1 VYELPV
7 PTDENSQ
14 EIDTI
19 AELLA
24 DTMAKQGL
32 TQTETARLLGC
43 SQPTLNQ
50 WLRGNN
56 VPREDRLS
64 AIAKL
69 TGYGVDQLSEMRRS
83 LKRAAITTRDL
94 EAMTWEIR
102 LLRRDL
108 QKVED
113 RLEKLED
120 RPARG
125 GRGAR

>member
-1 VYELPV
+1 M

-19 AELLA
+19 AEVLA

>member
-1 VYELPV
+1 V

-19 AELLA
+19 AEVLA

>member
-1 VYELPV
+1 M
-7 PTDENSQ
+7 PTEENGQ

-56 VPREDRLS
+56 VPREDRLP

-69 TGYGVDQLSEMRRS
+69 TGYGVDQLSEMRRN

-94 EAMTWEIR
+94 EALTWELRLIR
-102 LLRRDL
+102 RS
-108 QKVED
+108 V
-113 RLEKLED
+113 EKLQD
-120 RPARG
+120 RVDDLEGRRPRTGRG
-125 GRGAR
+125 GR

>member
-1 VYELPV
+1 M